1 MPDWRKNVQ
10 NILDEHVKRG
20 VVGVSL
26 AISMPETEI
35 THFTSGLSDKFK
47 KLPMRP
53 EHLFRIASCTKTF
66 IATGLHLLVEDGK
79 VDLDEPISTMVSR
92 TFPRPARCPCGF
104 SSIIAAACPIS
115 RPQCR

>member
-26 AISMPETEI
+26 AISMPKTDI

-47 KLPMRP
+47 KLPLRP
-53 EHLFRIASCTKTF
+53 EHLFRNRELYQD
-66 IATGLHLLVEDGK
+66 LHRDW
-79 VDLDEPISTMVSR
+79 T
-92 TFPRPARCPCGF
+92 
-104 SSIIAAACPIS
+104 SSAY
-115 RPQCR
+115 RGW